1 MGTCGCLEKVL
12 ETHREVLER
21 GNDEDVDGIGE
32 GECHRM
38 LQMTFPIAYIE
49 PMKLLGTLGAIY
61 TKSLVGRVWKILKMP
76 RDVLTSLHY
85 GGRHERSLRL
95 SREF

>member
-1 MGTCGCLEKVL
+1 MYNNPSLPPKFFPLQEAHYLYSYMTN
-12 ETHREVLER
+12 HIRAM
-21 GNDEDVDGIGE
+21 
-32 GECHRM
+32 CHRM